1 MVDRRER
8 RDLQDGK
15 GKDRQSKCHVH
26 YQRRGLGRDVERETQ
41 RHMGLYDWQA
51 KSPRPAIGRSKARRN
66 LPLKF
71 RLDLELDERC
81 RARSGARFSP
91 KEIEVAPNRA
101 TAAERDFKRLE
112 ARIGRLHSSL
122 ILAVLDPCVVHLQLP
137 FWRYD
142 ILGAETCVIQISKE
156 PKFPIVT
163 WVVNQGRF
171 WEDAFEAQMVVEEPD
186 DTAAGGDYRI
196 RIDRAT
202 DADYGEDFVFLKRKG
217 DPRFPRNVECI
228 PLGITLEVG
237 PRIDLDTRAGMIMYH
252 VFNSQ

>member
-1 MVDRRER
+1 
-8 RDLQDGK
+8 
-15 GKDRQSKCHVH
+15 
-26 YQRRGLGRDVERETQ
+26 
-41 RHMGLYDWQA
+41 MGLYDWQA

-66 LPLKF
+66 FSLEF
-71 RLDLELDERC
+71 RYDLELDERG
-81 RARSGARFSP
+81 RSGSGARFGP
-91 KEIEVAPNRA
+91 EEIKVAPDRDA
-101 TAAERDFKRLE
+101 AAERDLKRLQ
-112 ARIGRLHSSL
+112 ARIGHLYPSL

-142 ILGAETCVIQISKE
+142 ILGAETFVIQISKE

-163 WVVNQGRF
+163 GIINQSRF
-171 WEDAFEAQMVVEEPD
+171 WKDAFQTKVVVEEPD
-186 DTAAGGDYRI
+186 DTAAGGDYRT

-202 DADYGEDFVFLKRKG
+202 DADHCEDFVFLKRKG

>member
-1 MVDRRER
+1 MVDRREQ

-26 YQRRGLGRDVERETQ
+26 HQRRGLGRDVEREIQ
-41 RHMGLYDWQA
+41 RHMGLYDWPPESSRQSGSGE
-51 KSPRPAIGRSKARRN
+51 KTRRD
-66 LPLKF
+66 LPLKSS
-71 RLDLELDERC
+71 LDLELDERC
-81 RARSGARFSP
+81 RPRFGARFGP
-91 KEIEVAPNRA
+91 EEIEVAPNRA
-101 TAAERDFKRLE
+101 TAAERDLKRLK
-112 ARIGRLHSSL
+112 AGVAYLYSGT
-122 ILAVLDPCVVHLQLP
+122 ILAVLNPCVMHLQLP

-142 ILGAETCVIQISKE
+142 ILGAETFVIQISKE

>member
-1 MVDRRER
+1 
-8 RDLQDGK
+8 
-15 GKDRQSKCHVH
+15 
-26 YQRRGLGRDVERETQ
+26 
-41 RHMGLYDWQA
+41 MGLYDWQA

-66 LPLKF
+66 FSLEF
-71 RLDLELDERC
+71 RYDLELDERG
-81 RARSGARFSP
+81 RSGSGARFGP
-91 KEIEVAPNRA
+91 EEIKVAPDRDA
-101 TAAERDFKRLE
+101 AAERDLKRLQ

-156 PKFPIVT
+156 PKFPIIT
-163 WVVNQGRF
+163 GIINQGRF

-202 DADYGEDFVFLKRKG
+202 NADYGEDFVFLKRKG
-217 DPRFPRNVECI
+217 DPGFPRNVECI

-237 PRIDLDTRAGMIMYH
+237 PRIDLDTRASVIVHH
-252 VFNSQ
+252 VLQRQ